1 MFKNK
6 INDNK
11 YINGKSKLTLFYT
24 VKVQKGEKMVIVI
37 VIVLFFNKKCMV
49 I

>member
-11 YINGKSKLTLFYT
+11 YINGKSKLKLLYT
-24 VKVQKGEKMVIVI
+24 VKVQKGEKRVTLI
-37 VIVLFFNKKCMV
+37 VIVLFFN
-49 I
+49 